1 MDNFFEIL
9 IYLFI
14 IVTFLSSVF
23 KKKKPVP
30 EKPQPQARQQ
40 TEDVDIIYSP
50 ESEMESSS
58 IKSSSTDEYDILKEL
73 EQFFKVGEP
82 QKQPAPKPKPP
93 VIPQPVKVEPKRKP
107 VEDSWR
113 TKTESEHKYEDL
125 WEKKRRDVA
134 ERKKEADSLA
144 SLQSTKFEELLK
156 TKKVYS
162 TAFERNIKQRLKQP
176 SSLKEYIVISEIL
189 GKPKAL
195 KRR

>member
-14 IVTFLSSVF
+14 IVTFLSSIF

-30 EKPQPQARQQ
+30 KKPEARVPQQR
-40 TEDVDIIYSP
+40 EEVDISYSP
-50 ESEMESSS
+50 EQEMQPTSV
-58 IKSSSTDEYDILKEL
+58 KSSSSDEYDILKEL

-82 QKQPAPKPKPP
+82 QQKPAPKPQPKIPP
-93 VIPQPVKVEPKRKP
+93 TRVEQKKKT

-113 TKTESEHKYEDL
+113 TRTDSEHKYEDI
-125 WEKKRRDVA
+125 WEKKSRDVA
-134 ERKKEADSLA
+134 QRQKDVDSLTSRQA
-144 SLQSTKFEELLK
+144 AKFEEMLNV
-156 TKKVYS
+156 KKVYS
-162 TAFERNIKQRLKQP
+162 TAFERNIKKRLKHP

-195 KRR
+195 KHR

>member
-14 IVTFLSSVF
+14 IVTFLSSIF

-30 EKPQPQARQQ
+30 KKPEARVPQQR
-40 TEDVDIIYSP
+40 EEVDISYSP
-50 ESEMESSS
+50 EQEIQPTSV
-58 IKSSSTDEYDILKEL
+58 KSSSSDEYDILKEL

-82 QKQPAPKPKPP
+82 QQKPAPKPQPKIPP
-93 VIPQPVKVEPKRKP
+93 TRVEQKKKT

-113 TKTESEHKYEDL
+113 TRTDSEHKYEDI
-125 WEKKRRDVA
+125 WEKKSRDVA
-134 ERKKEADSLA
+134 QRQKDVDSLTSRQA
-144 SLQSTKFEELLK
+144 AKFEEMLNV
-156 TKKVYS
+156 KKVYS
-162 TAFERNIKQRLKQP
+162 TAFERNIKKRLKHP

-195 KRR
+195 KHR

>member
-14 IVTFLSSVF
+14 IVTFLSSIF

-30 EKPQPQARQQ
+30 KKPEARVPQQR
-40 TEDVDIIYSP
+40 EEVDMSYSP
-50 ESEMESSS
+50 EQEMQPTSV
-58 IKSSSTDEYDILKEL
+58 KSSSSDEYDILKEL

-82 QKQPAPKPKPP
+82 QQKPAPKPQPKIPP
-93 VIPQPVKVEPKRKP
+93 TRVEQKKKT

-113 TKTESEHKYEDL
+113 TKTDSEHKYEDI
-125 WEKKRRDVA
+125 WEKKSRDVA
-134 ERKKEADSLA
+134 QRQKDVDSLTSRQA
-144 SLQSTKFEELLK
+144 AKFEEMLNV
-156 TKKVYS
+156 KKVYS
-162 TAFERNIKQRLKQP
+162 TAFERNIKKRLKHP

-195 KRR
+195 KHR